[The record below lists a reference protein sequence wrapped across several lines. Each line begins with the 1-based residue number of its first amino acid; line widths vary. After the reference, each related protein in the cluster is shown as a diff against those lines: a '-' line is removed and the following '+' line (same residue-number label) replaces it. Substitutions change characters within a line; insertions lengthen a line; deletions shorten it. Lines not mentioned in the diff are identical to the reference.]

1 MKITPMVR
9 NNIFLNAHPA
19 GCAKEV
25 ELQIERSL
33 PLKAKIEAMAGPGPV
48 NVLVVGCSTGYGLAS
63 RITAAFAYG
72 AKTVGFSLEKEPTPS
87 KPGSPG
93 WYANAAFDRE
103 AAKAGLFSKTFSV
116 DAFSD
121 EAKKMA
127 IDTAREAG
135 FAYDLVVYSLA
146 SPVRVDPETGV
157 MYRSVIK
164 PISRDYAGKTADVFT
179 GRLSEAHVQP
189 ADEEEITQTVK
200 VMGGEDW
207 IRWIDALASAGVLAE
222 KARTVAYS
230 YLGPALSWPIY
241 KDGTIGRA
249 KEHLEQSARDIRASH
264 GALGVEAFVSIN
276 KAVVT
281 RASAVIPII
290 PLYVST
296 LFKVMKERHIHEDC
310 LDQAHRLF
318 AERLYLRDGSPV
330 PLDPLGRIRLDELE
344 MGEAVQ
350 QEVGA
355 RLAKINEANLYELA
369 DIAGFRDDFLRVHGF
384 AVPGVDY
391 DAEVTDFS

>member
-19 GCAKEV
+19 GCAREV
-25 ELQIERSL
+25 ELQIGRSQ
-33 PLKAKIEAMAGPGPV
+33 PLKARIDAMAGPKPA

-63 RITAAFAYG
+63 RITAGFVYG
-72 AKTVGFSLEKEPTPS
+72 AKTVGFSLEKEPTAS

-93 WYANAAFDRE
+93 WYANAAFDR
-103 AAKAGLFSKTFSV
+103 AAAAAGLFSKTFSV

-127 IDTAREAG
+127 IDAANASG
-135 FAYDLVVYSLA
+135 CSYDLVVYSLA

-157 MYRSVIK
+157 MFRSVIK
-164 PISRDYAGKTADVFT
+164 PIGRDYAGKTADVFT
-179 GRLSEAHVQP
+179 GRLSEAHVLP
-189 ADEEEITQTVK
+189 AEEEEIAQTVK

-207 IRWIDALASAGVLAE
+207 IRWIDALASGGVLA
-222 KARTVAYS
+222 KGARTVAYS
-230 YLGPALSWPIY
+230 YLGPSLSWPIY

-249 KEHLEQSARDIRASH
+249 KEHLEQSARDISARH
-264 GALGVEAFVSIN
+264 GSLGVEAFVSIN

-330 PLDPLGRIRLDELE
+330 PLDSQGRIRLDELE

-355 RLAKINEANLYELA
+355 RLAKINEANLFELA
-369 DIAGFRDDFLRVHGF
+369 DIDGFREDFLRVHGF

>member
-25 ELQIERSL
+25 ELQIGRSL
-33 PLKAKIEAMAGPGPV
+33 PLKAKVEAMAGPKPV

-63 RITAAFAYG
+63 RITAGFAYG
-72 AKTVGFSLEKEPTPS
+72 AKTVGFSLEKEPTAS

-93 WYANAAFDRE
+93 WYANAAFDRK
-103 AAKAGLFSKTFSV
+103 AAEAGLFSKTFSV

-127 IDTAREAG
+127 IDTARDAG
-135 FAYDLVVYSLA
+135 FSYDLVVYSLA

-164 PISRDYAGKTADVFT
+164 PIGRDYAGKTADVFT
-179 GRLSEAHVQP
+179 GHMSEAHVLP
-189 ADEEEITQTVK
+189 AEEEEIAQTVK

-207 IRWIDALASAGVLAE
+207 IRWIDALASGGVLA
-222 KARTVAYS
+222 KQARTVAYS
-230 YLGPALSWPIY
+230 YLGPSLSWPIY

-249 KEHLEQSARDIRASH
+249 KEHLEQSARDIRTRH
-264 GALGVEAFVSIN
+264 DALDIEAFVSIN

-318 AERLYLRDGSPV
+318 AERLYLRDGAPV
-330 PLDPLGRIRLDELE
+330 PLDPQGRIRLDELE

-369 DIAGFRDDFLRVHGF
+369 DIDGFREDFLRVHGF

-391 DAEVTDFS
+391 EAEVTDFS

>member
-19 GCAKEV
+19 GCAREV
-25 ELQIERSL
+25 ELQIGRSL
-33 PLKAKIEAMAGPGPV
+33 PLKARIDAMAGPRPA

-63 RITAAFAYG
+63 RITAGFAYG
-72 AKTVGFSLEKEPTPS
+72 AKTVGFSLEKEPTAS

-93 WYANAAFDRE
+93 WYANAAFDR
-103 AAKAGLFSKTFSV
+103 AAAAAGLFSKTFSV

-127 IDTAREAG
+127 IDAANASG
-135 FAYDLVVYSLA
+135 CSYDLVVYSLA

-157 MYRSVIK
+157 MFRSVIK
-164 PISRDYAGKTADVFT
+164 PIGRDYAGKTADVFT
-179 GRLSEAHVQP
+179 GRLSEAHVLP
-189 ADEEEITQTVK
+189 AEEEEIAQTVK

-207 IRWIDALASAGVLAE
+207 IRWIDALASGGVLA
-222 KARTVAYS
+222 KGARTVAYS
-230 YLGPALSWPIY
+230 YLGPSLSWPIY

-249 KEHLEQSARDIRASH
+249 KEHLEQSARDISARH
-264 GALGVEAFVSIN
+264 GSLGVEAFVSIN

-330 PLDPLGRIRLDELE
+330 PLDSQGRIRLDELE

-355 RLAKINEANLYELA
+355 RLAKINEANLFELA
-369 DIAGFRDDFLRVHGF
+369 DIDGFREDFLRVHGF